1 MENSIHYSLLCVK
14 SCFTFSDIEE
24 LITELIK
31 CFNLTK
37 IERKHNILALVM

>member
-1 MENSIHYSLLCVK
+1 METLLSV
-14 SCFTFSDIEE
+14 SNHVTFLDIEE

-31 CFNLTK
+31 CSDLDK